1 MAIICANGV
10 IYFARKSISSKN
22 FQGTLSY
29 PKKKKKGIWA
39 TKFLFMFGKACLST

>member
-29 PKKKKKGIWA
+29 PKKKKKRHLGNQIFIYVW
-39 TKFLFMFGKACLST
+39 